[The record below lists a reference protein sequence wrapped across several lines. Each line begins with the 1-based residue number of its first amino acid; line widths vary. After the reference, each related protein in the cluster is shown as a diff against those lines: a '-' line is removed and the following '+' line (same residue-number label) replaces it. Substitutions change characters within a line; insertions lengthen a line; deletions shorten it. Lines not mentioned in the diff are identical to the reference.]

1 MKKLQFAVP
10 FVLLA
15 CTLMLVDCSPK
26 PANPEFVRH
35 DIDTAP
41 PLNPWVKIAA
51 DVDLDGYADIVVGG
65 QKGPLI
71 WYHNPDWKKHLIAE
85 GGYDTVDG
93 ESVDM
98 DNDGD
103 PDLVLGGLVWYE
115 NPGNLNQ
122 NPNQVWESHR
132 IANHKTHD
140 IEIADVNR
148 DGLPDVV
155 TRNQSA
161 FSNPSGNTIHI
172 WYHQPMTDTLWSED
186 IINCPHGEGIKCI
199 DLDNDGDDDI
209 ITGGLWY
216 ENIAG
221 DEKPE
226 WKEHKFC
233 EWHPNASVEAADI
246 NKDGRKDI
254 FLTPAELAGQYY
266 KIAWFE
272 APENQSSEEWREHLV
287 ADSVECVI
295 HSLRTADFNK
305 DGLPYF
311 VYAEM
316 HQGKDPDEVVVLLN
330 EDKGSSWKKMVVF
343 DKGSHC
349 IAVLDYNND
358 GSPDFFGANWSGK
371 YQPLQLW
378 ENRLNLNGKK

>member
-1 MKKLQFAVP
+1 MKKLKLFIALILSSGI
-10 FVLLA
+10 FV
-15 CTLMLVDCSPK
+15 LVDCSPK
-26 PANPEFVRH
+26 PTGSDFIRH

-41 PLNPWVKIAA
+41 PKNPWVKIAA
-51 DVDLDGYADIVVGG
+51 DVDGDGYTDIVVGG
-65 QKGPLI
+65 QKGPLV
-71 WYHNPDWKKHLIAE
+71 WYHNPDWKKHQIVE

-93 ESVDM
+93 EAVDM

-103 PDLVLGGLVWYE
+103 MDLVLGGLFWYE
-115 NPGNLNQ
+115 NPGNLAQ
-122 NPNQVWESHR
+122 NPDQVWKTHK
-132 IANHKTHD
+132 IADHKTHD
-140 IEIADVNR
+140 VEIADINK

-172 WYHQPMTDTLWSED
+172 WYHPAMPDTVWKED
-186 IINCPHGEGIKCI
+186 IINCPHGEGIKCA

-209 ITGGLWY
+209 VIGGIWF
-216 ENIAG
+216 ENLG
-221 DEKPE
+221 GTEKAE

-233 EWHPNASVEAADI
+233 DWHPNASVEVADI

-266 KIAWFE
+266 KISWFE
-272 APENQSSEEWREHLV
+272 APENLSDGTWKEHLV
-287 ADSVECVI
+287 EDSVECVI
-295 HSLRTADFNK
+295 HSLRTADFNN
-305 DGLPYF
+305 DGWPDF

-316 HQGKDPDEVVVLLN
+316 HQGKDPDNVVVALN
-330 EDKGSSWKKMVVF
+330 EDKGNSWKKLVVS
-343 DKGSHC
+343 DRGSHC

-358 GSPDFFGANWSGK
+358 GKPDFFGANWSGN

-378 ENRLNLNGKK
+378 ENRMN